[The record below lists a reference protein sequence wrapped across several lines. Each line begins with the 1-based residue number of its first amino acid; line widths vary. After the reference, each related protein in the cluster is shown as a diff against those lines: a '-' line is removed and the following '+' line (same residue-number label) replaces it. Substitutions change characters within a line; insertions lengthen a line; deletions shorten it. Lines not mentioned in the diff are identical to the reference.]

1 MDFKEAWLSSKMA
14 GVAGVKRKKPSVPL
28 DTSLCNRGVWLV
40 KVPNYLSNAW
50 NESEKGTIVG
60 KMKIRT

>member
-1 MDFKEAWLSSKMA
+1 M
-14 GVAGVKRKKPSVPL
+14 AGVKRKKPSVPTVPL

-50 NESEKGTIVG
+50 DKSEKGGIVG